1 MRLVLCDDHLLFA
14 EPFAAALN
22 ARGHEVVFATSPTE
36 GVRAVDEH
44 DPDLFLVDIRF
55 PDGDSFDAIATARQR
70 HPACPVVVLSGSN
83 DYRDVTRAVAA
94 GAAAFLRKDQSVRI
108 IVDALDRV
116 TTGSGPVP
124 PPDPSPSSGDGGERR
139 PRVLLANLTDRERQV
154 LDRLLHAED
163 TDTIARSLGVAPSTV
178 RTHLQSVLLKLGVHN
193 RLEAVNLALEAGL
206 VPGR

>member
-22 ARGHEVVFATSPTE
+22 ARGHDVVLAATTAE

-55 PDGDSFDAIATARQR
+55 PEGDSFEAISVVRRR
-70 HPACPVVVLSGSN
+70 HPSCPVVVLSGSN

-94 GAAAFLRKDQSVRI
+94 GAAAFLRKDQSVGI

-116 TTGSGPVP
+116 TTGSDPVP
-124 PPDPSPSSGDGGERR
+124 QPAPSPSSGDGEGQS
-139 PRVLLANLTDRERQV
+139 RVLLASLTERERQV
-154 LDRLLHAED
+154 LDRLLSAED
-163 TDTIARSLGVAPSTV
+163 TDKIARSLGVAPSTV